1 MGESLRRSFGHE
13 SLGERTVRQT
23 KAKDIGR
30 IFAKG
35 TAIDEAVKRAAR
47 RAIEQHRRAG
57 LPLVVYRDGKIAW
70 VPAEELE
77 AQLRSRQRTASPLP
91 PPASRS

>member
-1 MGESLRRSFGHE
+1 M
-13 SLGERTVRQT
+13 RQG

-35 TAIDEAVKRAAR
+35 TAIDDAVRRAAR

-70 VPAEELE
+70 VPAEELDAE
-77 AQLRSRQRTASPLP
+77 RRGSRRA
-91 PPASRS
+91 